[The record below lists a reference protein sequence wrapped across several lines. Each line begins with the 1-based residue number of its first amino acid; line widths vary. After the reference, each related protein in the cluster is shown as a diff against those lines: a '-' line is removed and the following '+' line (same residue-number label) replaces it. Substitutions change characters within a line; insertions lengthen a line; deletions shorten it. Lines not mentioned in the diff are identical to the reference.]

1 MNWKLEY
8 LPKLLLQ
15 HDSSAYL
22 ENLDIGEALKE
33 YSLQA
38 CVNPQGYVVA
48 LNFKIQSLIQTP
60 VVVDFLQDAHSDSP
74 RPTNSRDQCFNRHL
88 FHLYPLRPPNIPHPR
103 PIICNYCHSVDILLR
118 GPQLHLHH
126 PWNFRRLYSNPLP
139 IFWDAFA
146 QTGVSSIGFSCLSAR

>member
-48 LNFKIQSLIQTP
+48 LNF
-60 VVVDFLQDAHSDSP
+60 
-74 RPTNSRDQCFNRHL
+74 
-88 FHLYPLRPPNIPHPR
+88 
-103 PIICNYCHSVDILLR
+103 
-118 GPQLHLHH
+118 
-126 PWNFRRLYSNPLP
+126 
-139 IFWDAFA
+139 
-146 QTGVSSIGFSCLSAR
+146 